1 MKRVLSLLTNT
12 LLAGL
17 LAILP
22 LWLTVQ
28 SLAWL
33 FHFLDAKAGSWTA
46 WVTGGKTYPG
56 AGVLATLVVVL
67 VVGVLVRTVGA
78 DRVGR
83 AVDGIVKRI
92 PGVGQIYGTIRSLL
106 DPLSHPESRPFREAV
121 WVDVAPGLR
130 CMGFVTSSPFAE
142 APGEPPRV
150 NVYLPMSHP
159 YVGYVLTIEPDRLR
173 PCEAAFDEV
182 VSYHFS
188 CGSALPKDYRN
199 APPPEPG
206 SPARKD

>member
-1 MKRVLSLLTNT
+1 MLFRKGELSVPCRGGFRHRGGIFLHQE
-12 LLAGL
+12 
-17 LAILP
+17 ILP
-22 LWLTVQ
+22 GNVRHVDLHIYRIAREKVPG
-28 SLAWL
+28 
-33 FHFLDAKAGSWTA
+33 F
-46 WVTGGKTYPG
+46 GKDPW
-56 AGVLATLVVVL
+56 
-67 VVGVLVRTVGA
+67 RSK
-78 DRVGR
+78 DRARRFV
-83 AVDGIVKRI
+83 VKRI

-173 PCEAAFDEV
+173 PCEAGFEEV

-188 CGSALPKDYRN
+188 CGSALPKGYK
-199 APPPEPG
+199 G
-206 SPARKD
+206 SLADSTATKREGANHG